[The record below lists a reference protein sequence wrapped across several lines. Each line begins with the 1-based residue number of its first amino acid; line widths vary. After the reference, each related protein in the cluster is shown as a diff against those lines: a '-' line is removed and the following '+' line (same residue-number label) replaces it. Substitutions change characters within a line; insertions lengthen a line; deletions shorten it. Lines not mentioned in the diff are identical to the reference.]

1 MNAFNRIVVVGGGQ
15 AAAQAIDTLRR
26 QGHRGS
32 ITLCA
37 DEPQLPYQRPPLS
50 KKLLAGSLEH
60 SRLLL
65 RPQTYYAEH
74 GIECHL
80 GCRVLEIDRGQQ
92 RVYNDRGPALSY
104 DALLLATG
112 ARPRPLAVPGADLG
126 GIHYLRTIA
135 DVARLR
141 RELHVGRR
149 LVIVGGGYIGLEVA
163 ATCRELGLEV
173 TILEMTDRLMSR
185 VACTETSSFFEQ
197 EHLRHG
203 VHVFR
208 EARVQSFES
217 DTNGRVCSVRCEG
230 GSEHAADVVLI
241 GIGAVANEQLAS
253 TAGLECANGIVV
265 DASCRTSDPHI
276 YAAGDCT
283 NFFSAR
289 YGKRMRLESVDNACG
304 QGILA
309 ATAILGEPP
318 EPAKVPWFWSD
329 QYDLKLIIVGLSA
342 GYDQTLLRGRPF
354 DRTFSVCYLRNGEL
368 IAIDTINSPKDQ
380 MAARKFVGTGLR
392 PALHKL
398 ADPGCPLKECF

>member
-32 ITLCA
+32 IALIA

-50 KKLLAGSLEH
+50 KKLLAGSLDH

-80 GCRVLEIDRGQQ
+80 GCRALEIDRGQQ
-92 RVYNDRGPALSY
+92 RVYTDRGPALSY

-112 ARPRPLAVPGADLG
+112 TRPRLLAVPGADLA

-135 DVARLR
+135 DVAQLR

-163 ATCRELGLEV
+163 ATCRDLGLDV
-173 TILEMTDRLMSR
+173 TILEMTERLMGR
-185 VACTETSSFFEQ
+185 VVCMETSAFFEE
-197 EHLRHG
+197 EHVRRG

-217 DTNGRVCSVRCEG
+217 DSNGRVCSVRCED
-230 GSEHAADVVLI
+230 GSKHAADVVLI
-241 GIGAVANEQLAS
+241 GVGAVANEQLALA
-253 TAGLECANGIVV
+253 AGLECANGIVV

-289 YGKRMRLESVDNACG
+289 YGRRMRLESVDNAYE

-309 ATAILGEPP
+309 ATAILGALPG
-318 EPAKVPWFWSD
+318 PAKVPWFWSD

-354 DRTFSVCYLRNGEL
+354 DRSFSVCYLRNGEL
-368 IAIDTINSPKDQ
+368 LAIDTINHPKDQ

-398 ADPGCPLKECF
+398 ADPDCPLKDCS